1 MILEIVKHLFGLCGE
16 GHPHLFTF
24 SPLVVGIMGYYYYI
38 KKKRSLLKIEEE
50 TFYLYYYINEKIKRI
65 CKKIWYRCMTTWG
78 MQQEEL

>member
-38 KKKRSLLKIEEE
+38 
-50 TFYLYYYINEKIKRI
+50 NEKIKRI